1 MYLQKIKIKNFKS
14 IYDELELDFENDIKG
29 FWKINGSVGAGK
41 TSIGEAIIFGLY
53 GDIKGKNN
61 TDLISWGEKQCIIE
75 VWCKSKNH
83 SLYIKRE
90 INKYGQSP
98 IYAEVDNEELLFTN
112 KRNAQKQLEEEYYDI
127 SRITL
132 ELLCII
138 SFNNFKSLA
147 NLNTADTKQFLD
159 HVFGFY
165 ILTNYSEVCKEMK
178 QEVNESLTKQRLK
191 YDNISDQIERL
202 KTLYNKEK
210 IFGDINVLKNDLS
223 LLKQKYI
230 CFKQEKSDNDD
241 NYKEQLIELKSKL
254 SEIKTLGSN
263 IKKEIE
269 FIKKGICPTCGSK
282 IDQSKLQEKEKI
294 RNTLLESYNNIND
307 KIKQL
312 NNSYNIIKDKY
323 SQQDKEYNSN
333 ITKIN
338 SQISQL
344 KEQEK
349 YLKISKDEIEILNND
364 KQEIN
369 NNISNLITDINDY
382 EILYNI
388 LSVDIR
394 QKILSSFIPLLNKS
408 IRDYTIQFQLP
419 YIITFD
425 NHFKC
430 NIDLYGGEQ
439 NIPISMLSTGQLKVV
454 NISIILGILKTI
466 MSSVNFN
473 ICLLDELL
481 SNMHI
486 ELRHDICK
494 VLKDNLRENQTIF
507 IISHAELEDQYFD
520 GSIDVTLEYMSG
532 IYQKSKYTKNNLT

>member
-481 SNMHI
+481 SNMHL

>member
-1 MYLQKIKIKNFKS
+1 MYLQKIRIKNFKS
-14 IYDELELDFENDIKG
+14 IYDELELDFENDIRG

-90 INKYGQSP
+90 INKYSQSP

-159 HVFGFY
+159 QVFGFY
-165 ILTNYSEVCKEMK
+165 MLTNYSEVCKEMK
-178 QEVNESLTKQRLK
+178 QDVNESLIKQRLK
-191 YDNISDQIERL
+191 YDNITDQIERL

-210 IFGDINVLKNDLS
+210 IEGDINVLKNDLS
-223 LLKQKYI
+223 SLKQKYI
-230 CFKQEKSDNDD
+230 SFKQEKSNHED
-241 NYKEQLIELKSKL
+241 NYKEQLVELKSKL
-254 SEIKTLGSN
+254 TEIKTLGSN

-294 RNTLLESYNNIND
+294 RSALLESYNNMND

-312 NNSYNIIKDKY
+312 NDSYNMIKNKY
-323 SQQDKEYNSN
+323 SLQDKEYNSN
-333 ITKIN
+333 ITEISSK
-338 SQISQL
+338 ISQL

-349 YLKISKDEIEILNND
+349 YLKISKNEIEILNKD
-364 KQEIN
+364 KREIDD
-369 NNISNLITDINDY
+369 NISKLITDINDY

-481 SNMHI
+481 SNMHR

-520 GSIDVTLEYMSG
+520 GSIDVTLEHMCG
-532 IYQKSKYTKNNLT
+532 IYQKSIYKKQPL